1 MEKTIREKLDEAI
14 RDVPDFP
21 KPGILF
27 KDITPI
33 LKDATLCKEIVE
45 HIGGNFMN
53 EKPDAIIGIE
63 SRGFLFGIM
72 IAQHFGIPFIPVR
85 KAGKLPHKTVRLKY
99 ALEYGTA
106 EIEMHE
112 DALTQGMKVLVHDD
126 LLATGGTAG
135 AAAEL
140 VKMQKAEIIG
150 FSFLVELKFLEGRKF
165 LDKFSGRIHSLIQ
178 Y

>member
-33 LKDATLCKEIVE
+33 LKDSALCKEIVKE
-45 HIGGNFMN
+45 IGMNFDH

-72 IAQHFGIPFIPVR
+72 IAQHFGIPFIPIR

-112 DALTQGMKVLVHDD
+112 DALARGMKVLVHDD
-126 LLATGGTAG
+126 LLATGE
-135 AAAEL
+135 AAAQL
-140 VKMQKAEIIG
+140 VKLQGAELIG
-150 FSFLVELKFLEGRKF
+150 FSFLVELKFLDGRK
-165 LDKFSGRIHSLIQ
+165 LLEKFTGRVHSLIEF
-178 Y
+178 